1 MSNLIKNEL
10 IKIFKK
16 KSIYIIMII
25 VLAFTILINC
35 IAKYNS
41 DSSSGYS
48 YYSENYINEYVKKEL
63 AQLDPNKS
71 SDTGLYIELKTD
83 LDTYELINKYDNTSW
98 QYQFIQENVYSLINE
113 KNTYIYGI
121 EKDENKVKEIENE
134 INKIIEKLDNDDWKY
149 FANIELEQAEK
160 QLNDLEEQKRNT
172 NDKKVL
178 QDIDSAIENAKIDRE
193 IAQYRIDK
201 EIKYGSDYLNSALR
215 DYESSSKNIIELQ
228 SNSEEMNYQ
237 EKLAYNESLENK
249 EISRYIIENNI
260 DLYKTDTKGMLE
272 NFFNEYGIFIIVVIV
287 MIAGTIVSEEFNKGT
302 IKLLLVKPY
311 SRLKI
316 LLSKYITTLIILGIS
331 LIAFIFMQ
339 LIVGGIV
346 FGLDSLSTPVV
357 QYNFNTNQL
366 VELNIFTYLIIQI
379 LTQLPM
385 LILLLTLAFALST
398 IFTNSALAI
407 TITLLGY
414 MSPSIINILAIQ
426 YNVEIMK
433 YFVTM
438 NWDLSPYLFGGL
450 ASMEGMSLGFSIIVS
465 IIYLLLMIIP
475 TYIIFKKRNIK
486 NI

>member
-1 MSNLIKNEL
+1 MSSLIKNEL

-16 KSIYIIMII
+16 KSIYIIMLI
-25 VLAFTILINC
+25 VLAYTILINC

-41 DSSSGYS
+41 DSYSGYN

-63 AQLDPNKS
+63 SQLDPNKS

-98 QYQFIQENVYSLINE
+98 QCKFIQENVYSLINE
-113 KNTYIYGI
+113 KNTYTYGI
-121 EKDENKVKEIENE
+121 EKDENKVKEIENQ

-149 FANIELEQAEK
+149 FANLELEQAEK
-160 QLNDLEEQKRNT
+160 QLDELEEEKSIT
-172 NDKKVL
+172 DDKKVL
-178 QDIDSAIENAKIDRE
+178 RDIDIAIECARIDKE
-193 IAQYRIDK
+193 VAEYRINK

-215 DYESSSKNIIELQ
+215 DYENSSKNIIELQ
-228 SNSEEMNYQ
+228 NNSEEMSYQ

-249 EISRYIIENNI
+249 EISRYIIENNV
-260 DLYKTDTKGMLE
+260 DLYSTDTKGMLE

-302 IKLLLVKPY
+302 VKLLLVKPY

-316 LLSKYITTLIILGIS
+316 LISKYITTLIILGIS
-331 LIAFIFMQ
+331 LITFILMQ
-339 LIVGGIV
+339 LIVGGVI
-346 FGLDSLSTPVV
+346 FGLNSLSIPVI
-357 QYNFNTNQL
+357 QYDFNTNQL
-366 VELNIFTYLIIQI
+366 VELNIFIYLIIQI

-414 MSPSIINILAIQ
+414 MSPNIINMLAIQ